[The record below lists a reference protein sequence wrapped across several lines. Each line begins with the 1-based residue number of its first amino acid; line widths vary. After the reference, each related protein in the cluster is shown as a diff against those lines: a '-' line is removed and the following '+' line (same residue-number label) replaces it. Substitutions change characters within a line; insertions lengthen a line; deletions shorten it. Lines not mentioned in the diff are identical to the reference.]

1 QTSVRYNVQPTEED
15 APFMLRVYTTPETC
29 EDSKAHKGFDIG
41 INVSYTGERN
51 DSNMVIVDVKMLSG
65 FVPVKSSV
73 RQLERLPVIER
84 TELST
89 NHVLVYLEKV

>member
-1 QTSVRYNVQPTEED
+1 TSLRYNVQPTQED
-15 APFMLRVYTTPETC
+15 APFMLHVYTIPETC
-29 EDSKAHKGFDIG
+29 EDSKAHKVFDIG

-51 DSNMVIVDVKMLSG
+51 GSNMVIVDVKMLSG
-65 FVPVKSSV
+65 FIPMKSSV
-73 RQLERLPVIER
+73 RKLEGRPVIER